1 MLGNDHQRPLDF
13 SGMTRRGMLQVGAL
27 GGLGLSLPSFL
38 AQQKLLGATP
48 ADDVNCI
55 LVWTL
60 GGTSHHDTFDPKP
73 EAPAAIRGEY
83 STIDT
88 AVPGVKFTEVAPRMA
103 QELNR
108 FALLRGWNPEN
119 GSHGFADHWVM
130 SGHRP
135 NPSLVYPTYGS
146 VIAHEKGFKNALPP
160 FVQLGSSVDHS
171 FNGGEAGILGLPYN
185 PFEMLA
191 DPNGANFSVRDI
203 TPPAGINMDRVNR
216 RRGMLSALNQ
226 LQVNMDRQPE
236 AFSSLDQHFQTALK
250 MITAPETKLAF
261 EIDREDPKLR
271 DRYGRNYF
279 GQRCLL
285 ARRLIES
292 GVRFVTVS
300 DPGWDTHAN
309 NFASLKSGLMPRVD
323 QGLSTLLTDLDER
336 GLLDTTLVL
345 WLTDFGRTPNINS
358 ASGRDHWA
366 TAGFAVMAGA
376 GIPGGS
382 VLGATDDEGGRPV
395 RDEYISADI
404 AATVYEKL
412 GIPNDLVVSA
422 PDGRP
427 IKLIDGKVIKEWV

>member
-1 MLGNDHQRPLDF
+1 MLDHSAL
-13 SGMTRRGMLQVGAL
+13 TRRGLLQVGTL
-27 GGLGLSLPSFL
+27 GGLGLALPTLLSQRT
-38 AQQKLLGATP
+38 AQGANP
-48 ADDVNCI
+48 ADDINCI

-73 EAPAAIRGEY
+73 DAPAAIRGEF

-88 AVPGVKFTEVAPRMA
+88 AVPGVRFAEVLPMMA
-103 QELNR
+103 KELNR
-108 FALLRGWNPEN
+108 FGLLRSWNPEN

-135 NPSLVYPTYGS
+135 NPSIVYPTYGS
-146 VIAHEKGFKNALPP
+146 VIAHQKGFRNALPP
-160 FVQLGSSVDHS
+160 FVQLGSWVDHT

-191 DPNGANFSVRDI
+191 DPHAANFSVRDI
-203 TPPAGINMDRVNR
+203 TPPAGVNMDRVNR

-226 LQVNMDRQPE
+226 LQVDMNRQPE
-236 AFSSLDQHFQTALK
+236 AFGALDQHFQTALK
-250 MITAPETKLAF
+250 MITAPETKRAF
-261 EIDREDPKLR
+261 EIDNEDPKLR
-271 DRYGRNYF
+271 DRYGRNSF
-279 GQRCLL
+279 GQRCVL

-300 DPGWDTHAN
+300 DPSWDTHTN
-309 NFASLKSGLMPRVD
+309 NFVSLKHHLMPRID
-323 QGLSTLLTDLDER
+323 QGLSTLLADLEDR

-395 RDEYISADI
+395 KDEYISADI
-404 AATVYEKL
+404 AATVYHKL
-412 GIPNDLVVSA
+412 GIPQDLHVTA

-427 IKLIDGKVIKEWV
+427 IKIIHGKVIKEWV